1 MRGGMIIR
9 LVDVVLILLFG
20 FLAISDI
27 QVKRQLR
34 LPGPSESET
43 VQQASETVFLFVK
56 IDPADRYRLVLDDQ
70 ELLAVAD
77 VEVLRGGLLDASR
90 QIREAGNQP
99 VIIID
104 PDPQA
109 TVQRTISVFDICEE
123 ENLVKSINMDLSLQ
137 TEQPLLNIQ

>member
-34 LPGPSESET
+34 LPGPAENET
-43 VQQASETVFLFVK
+43 VEQVAETVFLFVK
-56 IDPADRYRLVLDDQ
+56 IDPLDRYRLLLNDE
-70 ELLAVAD
+70 ELLAVAMD
-77 VEVLRGGLLDASR
+77 TEVLRGGLLDATR
-90 QIREAGNQP
+90 QIRQAGNQP
-99 VIIID
+99 VVIID

-123 ENLVKSINMDLSLQ
+123 EKTRQ
-137 TEQPLLNIQ
+137 KYQYGFEPRG

>member
-1 MRGGMIIR
+1 MIIR